1 MEDLVAISLICLTIY
16 VCIIRL
22 ISRDDDFSADK
33 EWEKFFRVVVLVGA
47 MCIMVFTRRNIFFFF
62 FFFERSLLP
71 TIVLIL
77 G

>member
-47 MCIMVFTRRNIFFFF
+47 MCIMVFTRRNIFFFSF
-62 FFFERSLLP
+62 SLKEAYCP
-71 TIVLIL
+71 Q
-77 G
+77 